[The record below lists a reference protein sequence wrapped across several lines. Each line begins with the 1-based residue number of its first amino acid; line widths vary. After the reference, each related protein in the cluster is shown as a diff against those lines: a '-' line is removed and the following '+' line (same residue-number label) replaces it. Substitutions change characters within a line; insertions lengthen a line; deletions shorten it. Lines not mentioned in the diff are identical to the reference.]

1 MQSPDPQKLCIHTIT
16 TKPWPLEKA
25 LDRYAAYGVKGI
37 SVWQNAIEPMG
48 AQKAGELLS
57 SYDMEVVSYVRG
69 GFFPSSIKE
78 KREEALRHNRQM
90 IEEAAAI
97 GAPLLVLVCGA
108 EPQQSLQESRNQIE
122 AGIEQL
128 LPFAREHNVKLGIE
142 PLHPMYADTRSAINT
157 LKQGNDIAERLKDE
171 YVGVV
176 VDVYHLWWE
185 ENLQAEILRAGKHEN
200 LLAYHICDWKYPPE
214 DMLNDRGLM
223 GDGCIPL
230 ATIRSWVEEAGFTG
244 FHEVEVFS
252 NRYWEMEQE
261 AYLNKIIHAYNTKS

>member
-1 MQSPDPQKLCIHTIT
+1 MSSPDPQKLCIHTIT
-16 TKPWPLEKA
+16 TKPWTLEKA
-25 LDRYAAYGVKGI
+25 LDRYAAHGIKGI
-37 SVWQNAIEPMG
+37 SVWQNAIEQMG
-48 AQKAGELLS
+48 PQKAGELLN

-69 GFFPSSIKE
+69 GFFPSSSQE
-78 KREEALRHNRQM
+78 KRAEALRHNKQM

-108 EPQQSLQESRNQIE
+108 EPQQSLQESRDQIE

-128 LPFAREHNVKLGIE
+128 LPFAREHKVKLGIE

-157 LKQGNDIAERLKDE
+157 LKQGNDIAERLADE

-185 ENLQAEILRAGKHEN
+185 ENLQEEILRAGRNEN

-230 ATIRSWVEEAGFTG
+230 KKIRSWVAEAGFNG

-261 AYLNKIIHAYNTKS
+261 AYLKKIIHTYKTKS